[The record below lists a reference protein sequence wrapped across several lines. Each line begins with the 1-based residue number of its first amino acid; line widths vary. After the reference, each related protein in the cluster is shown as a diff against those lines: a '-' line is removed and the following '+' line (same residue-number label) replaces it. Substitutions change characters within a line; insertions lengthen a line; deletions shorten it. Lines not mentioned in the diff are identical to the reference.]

1 MKQALKIKNKR
12 MKNYPPFY
20 DDIKDSDPELY
31 KLITSKYD
39 LIMKPGAIDVKT
51 KMLILLAVDAF
62 AGSSGVK
69 GISEIAKKMGA
80 TKEEILES
88 IRIAYSVAGNRV
100 LHTTA
105 VVFSELQ
112 E

>member
-1 MKQALKIKNKR
+1 

-20 DDIKDSDPELY
+20 DDIKNSDPELY
-31 KLITSKYD
+31 DLITNTYD
-39 LIMKPGAIDVKT
+39 LVMKPGAIDIKT

-69 GISEIAKKMGA
+69 AISEIAKKTGA
-80 TKEEILES
+80 GNNEIIEA

-100 LHTTA
+100 LHTSA
-105 VVFSELQ
+105 IVFSEM
-112 E
+112 